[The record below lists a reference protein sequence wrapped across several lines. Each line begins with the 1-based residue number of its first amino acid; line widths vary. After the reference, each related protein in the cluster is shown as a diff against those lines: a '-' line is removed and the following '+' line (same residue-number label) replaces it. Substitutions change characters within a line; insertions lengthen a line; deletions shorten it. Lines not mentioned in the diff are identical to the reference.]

1 MATRSRRGTSVETEG
16 ANETAQEVTSET
28 SQPTT
33 GSEAFA
39 PEGTVAETATPSR
52 RGGRRGPRGP
62 NKARRSASTRFVA
75 TIEVQTTAEGLN
87 DLSAIVESLSS
98 DTSSASIKGIR
109 PSK

>member
-1 MATRSRRGTSVETEG
+1 MATRRRGTSVETEG
-16 ANETAQEVTSET
+16 ANETAQDVTSET
-28 SQPTT
+28 SQPS
-33 GSEAFA
+33 GSEAGGLEA
-39 PEGTVAETATPSR
+39 ATESAAAPSR